1 MQSKLVD
8 LAVYLR
14 PTAHMQERI
23 LRALTN
29 LDKNSQSINQTSS
42 ASLRLNPIS
51 LSIETKIP
59 FTGGDVADVQL
70 AVWAGAGLLRLA
82 QLLKQH
88 SKGGDE
94 VPTLPV
100 LTFYGHDLFLS
111 AIKGDDHSNV
121 SAPTASSI

>member
-42 ASLRLNPIS
+42 ASLRFNPIS

-88 SKGGDE
+88 GKGGDE

-100 LTFYGHDLFLS
+100 LTFYGHDLFLT
-111 AIKGDDHSNV
+111 AIKEDDHSNV
-121 SAPTASSI
+121 SASTALSI